1 MKKLNLI
8 KSLLDYLL
16 LMLYI
21 VIPGGIMY
29 LIFKLSEASEDYSI
43 PFNGSDYLIPE
54 NSPLN
59 TFVFG
64 TKLLATAVLAY
75 CLFHFR
81 KMIITLQK
89 RDFFSQTVYS
99 NLRITGL
106 TFILFSILDYVP
118 TFGLHLFGWIK
129 ITNRSIIPSS
139 FVIQLII
146 GLFLISISEIIQ
158 ISGQIKEENDLTV

>member
-1 MKKLNLI
+1 MSYIALPVVF
-8 KSLLDYLL
+8 LL
-16 LMLYI
+16 LILQI
-21 VIPGGIMY
+21 INP
-29 LIFKLSEASEDYSI
+29 SEGYCNA
-43 PFNGSDYLIPE
+43 FNDNDYLITE

-64 TKLLATAVLAY
+64 TKILAMAVLTY

-81 KMIITLQK
+81 KLIMTLQK
-89 RDFFSQTVYS
+89 RDFFSEKVYV

-106 TFILFSILDYVP
+106 TFILFTIFNYVP
-118 TFGLHLFGWIK
+118 AFGLYLFGWVK
-129 ITNRSIIPSS
+129 LLNHSVLPST
-139 FVIQLII
+139 FVIQIII